1 MCGNTTIIRI
11 VRGKG
16 DDLLRFPL
24 VSCVKKHY
32 RISHVIVS
40 IEFRKPDSALRVLNI
55 FYHLL
60 HASEIVAIQVVNAEN
75 TDKGFGFVRLENDKG
90 FSVMNSLIRT
100 VMTHPFKGRH
110 LQIELR

>member
-1 MCGNTTIIRI
+1 M
-11 VRGKG
+11 
-16 DDLLRFPL
+16 
-24 VSCVKKHY
+24 
-32 RISHVIVS
+32 
-40 IEFRKPDSALRVLNI
+40 
-55 FYHLL
+55 
-60 HASEIVAIQVVNAEN
+60 HASKIVAIQVVNAEN